1 MSGAKEVLVH
11 LGGGM
16 GDMLMAT
23 AMIEMLSRGGYAV
36 DLCLQGD
43 TRGVERLFDGWPFL
57 RAVSPDPSRFEPNAY
72 GYYIYGDD
80 ISGGPIPFVNR
91 REAIK
96 LHPVWDWHRGHE
108 LFSRVEMFV
117 ELARAIDPS
126 LPVITQPSC
135 ATSNRTFD
143 DISSKTCVLVPGGQ
157 QSIIIRKWPK
167 FGALAERLS
176 DVAVVGVPSD
186 LDLSNRIVFPRT
198 LRSLLGDRLE
208 YQGRAWRMARPF
220 ADRFDEE
227 ITFPTHVKDYIGKL
241 SIEDTAALIRQAGV
255 VVGNDC
261 GLTHLAVALGKPVIA
276 LLGPTSRRR
285 VFPSIWTNVRVVAR
299 QYDCQPCQEKVRT
312 LNVWRQSMGQCF
324 CPYRLRCMNDITVE
338 EVLRAVGETR
348 NSAIVA

>member
-1 MSGAKEVLVH
+1 MSRAKEVLVH

-23 AMIEMLSRGGYAV
+23 PMIEMLSRGGYTV

-57 RAVSPDPSRFEPNAY
+57 RSVSPDPARFESNAY

-80 ISGGPIPFVNR
+80 MAGGPIPFVNR
-91 REAIK
+91 GEAIR
-96 LHPVWDWHRGHE
+96 LHPMWDWHRGHE

-117 ELARAIDPS
+117 DLARAIDPS

-135 ATSNRTFD
+135 ATSKRTFD

-157 QSIIIRKWPK
+157 QNIIIRKWPK

-186 LDLSNRIVFPRT
+186 LDLSNRIVFPRP
-198 LRSLLGDRLE
+198 LRRLLGRRLD
-208 YQGRAWRMARPF
+208 YQGSAWRAARPF
-220 ADRFDEE
+220 ADRFDDE
-227 ITFPTHVKDYIGKL
+227 ITFPAHVKNYIGRL
-241 SIEDTAALIRQAGV
+241 SLEDTAALIGLAGI

-285 VFPSIWTNVRVVAR
+285 VFPPIWRNVHVVAR
-299 QYDCQPCQEKVRT
+299 NFECQPCQEKVRT

-324 CPYRLRCMNDITVE
+324 CPYRLRCMNEIGVE
-338 EVLRAVGETR
+338 EVLHAIGEIR
-348 NSAIVA
+348 ESAIAA